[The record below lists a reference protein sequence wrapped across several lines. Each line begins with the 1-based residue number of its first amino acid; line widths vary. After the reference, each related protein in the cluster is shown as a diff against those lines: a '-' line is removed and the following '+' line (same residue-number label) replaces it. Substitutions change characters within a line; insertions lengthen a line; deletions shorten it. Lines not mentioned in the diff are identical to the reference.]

1 MYSNPLDQDKRHSW
15 IELSQYPKR
24 GEKVYFRERWKKINS
39 RITNWVPADASED
52 DTVSNLY
59 EKSVDPAGLLA
70 LIFNS

>member
-1 MYSNPLDQDKRHSW
+1 MYC
-15 IELSQYPKR
+15 
-24 GEKVYFRERWKKINS
+24 
-39 RITNWVPADASED
+39 ITNWVPADASED

>member
-15 IELSQYPKR
+15 IELSQYPKN
-24 GEKVYFRERWKKINS
+24 EKKLSYLGNVEKNN